1 MFSDAS
7 VDETGHP
14 GYYTAPG
21 SAEPAIDCRHSI
33 ARLPFLI
40 ISCIMEPQR
49 NLMTEVGE
57 CKKTIET
64 AEGQIKIYSLR
75 ELEEKGIIKD
85 LSKMPYSIKVL
96 VESMLRQRDGK
107 IITDEDVLT
116 AASWN
121 AVENTDRDI
130 PWIPARVLLQ
140 DLTGGAA
147 ITDLASMRN
156 AVEAMGKDPELINP
170 LVPVDLVIDHSI
182 NTDYAGRDDALE
194 LNEKLDF
201 ERNKERYALFK
212 WAQRSFK
219 NFRAVPPGNG
229 ICHQVNLEYLSPL
242 VHVKEKDGVKTAYPD
257 SCFGTDSHTTQIDG
271 LGVVGWGVGGIEAE
285 AVMVGQPSYMKLPD
299 VVGVRLTGKLSPGV
313 TATDLVL
320 TVVNMLRKKGVVGK
334 FVEFYG
340 PGYQNLCLADRS
352 TIANMGPEYGATM
365 GFCPVDEKTIE
376 YLRLSGRDEAHI
388 DTVEKY
394 MKEQTLWYE
403 GEPEYTD
410 TLELDLSTVEPCLA
424 GHKRPQDMIRLSEMK
439 EKFAESL
446 TALGIEEQK
455 KPVAGQLG
463 DGSLVIASITS
474 CTNTANPSVMI
485 AAGLVA
491 KKAVE
496 LGLTTKDYVK
506 TSLAPGSRVV
516 TEYLRNSGLLPYLEK
531 LRFQVCGY
539 GCMTCIGNS
548 GPLSDEVS
556 NSIRANDLAV
566 AAIAS
571 SNRNFEGRI
580 HPLVKANYLA
590 SPPLVVAFAIAGR
603 VDINLDKE
611 PLATVDGKDIY
622 LRDIWPSDEEIEE
635 ITSQFVTR
643 ETFIAKYND
652 IFKGSPRWDAID
664 CPESPLFNWDD
675 ASTYIRNPPFFDDI
689 FEEPEIKSISRGQV
703 PRQARRFHHH
713 RPHLPRRGLRQGD
726 RRGTLPHGQG
736 RRAQGLQLLRIPQGK
751 PRGHGQGNLRQHQAQ
766 EPAGP
771 RKRGQQVQV
780 HARRKRGNHLRD
792 LPEVRGGHD
801 PPHRPRRKG
810 VRNRKLQ
817 GLGRQGTLPPGSQ
830 GRHRRVLREDPQV
843 QPRRHGNRPP
853 PVPPRTEL
861 RDAPA
866 RRNRDLRHRPV
877 RPGAQVH
884 RQGHRLQER
893 TETGVRHTLQG
904 RRPRR
909 GRVHRQRRYPPVR
922 PEKDGRVI

>member
-1 MFSDAS
+1 
-7 VDETGHP
+7 
-14 GYYTAPG
+14 
-21 SAEPAIDCRHSI
+21 
-33 ARLPFLI
+33 
-40 ISCIMEPQR
+40 
-49 NLMTEVGE
+49 MTEVGK
-57 CKKTIET
+57 CTRTIET
-64 AEGQIKIYSLR
+64 AEGQITVYSLR

-85 LSKMPYSIKVL
+85 LSKMPYSIKVI
-96 VESMLRQRDGK
+96 VESMLRQRDGR

-121 AVENTDRDI
+121 PTENTDRDI

-147 ITDLASMRN
+147 VTDLASMRN
-156 AVEAMGKDPELINP
+156 AVQAMGKDPELINP

-182 NTDYAGRDDALE
+182 NTDFAGRDDALE

-201 ERNKERYALFK
+201 ERNQERYALFK

-242 VHVKEKDGVKTAYPD
+242 VHVKEKDGQTVAYPD

-299 VVGVRLTGKLSPGV
+299 VIGFRLTNKLRPGI

-320 TVVNMLRKKGVVGK
+320 TVVQMLRKKGVVGK
-334 FVEFYG
+334 FVEFFG
-340 PGYQNLCLADRS
+340 PGYKNLCLADRA

-365 GFCPVDEKTIE
+365 GYCPVDEKTIE

-388 DTVEKY
+388 DTIEKY
-394 MKEQTLWYE
+394 MREQTMWYE

-424 GHKRPQDMIRLSEMK
+424 GHKRPQDRILLSEMK
-439 EKFAESL
+439 EKFAETL
-446 TALGIEEQK
+446 DALGVKEQK

-491 KKAVE
+491 KKAAD
-496 LGLTTKDYVK
+496 LGLKPKDYVK

-516 TEYLRNSGLLPYLEK
+516 TEYLRNSGLLVYLEK
-531 LRFQVCGY
+531 LGFQVCGY

-556 NSIRANDLAV
+556 NSIKANDLAV

-603 VDINLDKE
+603 VDIDMDKE

-622 LRDIWPSDEEIEE
+622 LKDIWPSDEEIQKLTE
-635 ITSQFVTR
+635 QYVTR
-643 ETFIAKYND
+643 STFISKYRD
-652 IFKGSPRWDAID
+652 IFKGSARWDAVKCED
-664 CPESPLFNWDD
+664 SPLFGWDEN
-675 ASTYIRNPPFFDDI
+675 STYIRNPPFFDDI
-689 FEEPEIKSISRGQV
+689 FEEPEIKSISR
-703 PRQARRFHHH
+703 ARCLAKLGDSITTDHISPAGAFSAESDAGRYLISKGVAPKDFNSYGS
-713 RPHLPRRGLRQGD
+713 RRANHEIMV
-726 RRGTLPHGQG
+726 RGTFANVRLKNQLVPGSEGSWSKYLPENEEGTIFETSQRYEEDMTPLIVLAGKEYGTGSSRDWAAKGPLLLGVKAVIAESFERIHRSNLVGMGIVPLQFMPGQNCET
-736 RRAQGLQLLRIPQGK
+736 LQLDGTETFDIDLTDLEPKCTVRVTAYKDGK
-751 PRGHGQGNLRQHQAQ
+751 KLEFDTLCRVDV
-766 EPAGP
+766 PA
-771 RKRGQQVQV
+771 
-780 HARRKRGNHLRD
+780 
-792 LPEVRGGHD
+792 EVDYIANGGI
-801 PPHRPRRKG
+801 
-810 VRNRKLQ
+810 LQ
-817 GLGRQGTLPPGSQ
+817 Y
-830 GRHRRVLREDPQV
+830 VLRRMAE
-843 QPRRHGNRPP
+843 
-853 PVPPRTEL
+853 
-861 RDAPA
+861 
-866 RRNRDLRHRPV
+866 
-877 RPGAQVH
+877 
-884 RQGHRLQER
+884 
-893 TETGVRHTLQG
+893 
-904 RRPRR
+904 
-909 GRVHRQRRYPPVR
+909 
-922 PEKDGRVI
+922 

>member
-1 MFSDAS
+1 
-7 VDETGHP
+7 
-14 GYYTAPG
+14 
-21 SAEPAIDCRHSI
+21 
-33 ARLPFLI
+33 
-40 ISCIMEPQR
+40 
-49 NLMTEVGE
+49 MTEVGK
-57 CKKTIET
+57 CTRTIET
-64 AEGQIKIYSLR
+64 AEGQITVYSLR

-85 LSKMPYSIKVL
+85 LSKMPYSIKVI
-96 VESMLRQRDGK
+96 VESMLRQRDGR

-121 AVENTDRDI
+121 PEENTDRDI

-147 ITDLASMRN
+147 VTDLASMRN
-156 AVEAMGKDPELINP
+156 AVQAMGKDPELINP

-182 NTDYAGRDDALE
+182 NTDFAGRDDALE

-242 VHVKEKDGVKTAYPD
+242 VHVKDVDGQRVAYPD

-299 VVGVRLTGKLSPGV
+299 VIGFRLTNKLRPGI

-320 TVVNMLRKKGVVGK
+320 TVVQMLRKKGVVGK

-388 DTVEKY
+388 DTIEKY
-394 MKEQTLWYE
+394 MREQTMWYE

-424 GHKRPQDMIRLSEMK
+424 GHKRPQDRILLSEMK
-439 EKFAESL
+439 ERFADTL
-446 TALGIEEQK
+446 DALGVKEQR

-491 KKAVE
+491 KKAAD
-496 LGLTTKDYVK
+496 LGLRPKEYVK

-516 TEYLRNSGLLPYLEK
+516 TEYLQNSGLLVYLEK
-531 LRFQVCGY
+531 LGFQVCGY

-556 NSIRANDLAV
+556 NSIKANDLAV

-603 VDINLDKE
+603 VDIDMDRE

-622 LRDIWPSDEEIEE
+622 LRDIWPSDEEIQKLTE
-635 ITSQFVTR
+635 QYVTR
-643 ETFIAKYND
+643 ATFISKYKD
-652 IFKGSPRWDAID
+652 IFKGSARWDAVECND
-664 CPESPLFNWDD
+664 SPLFGWDD

-689 FEEPEIKSISRGQV
+689 FEEPEIKSISR
-703 PRQARRFHHH
+703 ARCLAKLGDSITTDHISPAGAFASESDAGRYLMSKGVEPKDFNSYGS
-713 RPHLPRRGLRQGD
+713 RRANHEVMV
-726 RRGTLPHGQG
+726 RGTFANVRLRNQLVPGSEGSRSKYLPEDQEGTIFETSQRYEEDMTPLIVLAGKEYGTGSSRDWAAKGPLLLGVRAVIAESFERIHRSNLVGMGIVPLQFMPGQNCES
-736 RRAQGLQLLRIPQGK
+736 LQLDGTETFDIDLSDLEPKCTVRVTAYKDGK
-751 PRGHGQGNLRQHQAQ
+751 KLEFDTLCRVDV
-766 EPAGP
+766 PA
-771 RKRGQQVQV
+771 
-780 HARRKRGNHLRD
+780 
-792 LPEVRGGHD
+792 EVDYIANGGI
-801 PPHRPRRKG
+801 
-810 VRNRKLQ
+810 LQ
-817 GLGRQGTLPPGSQ
+817 Y
-830 GRHRRVLREDPQV
+830 VLRRMAE
-843 QPRRHGNRPP
+843 
-853 PVPPRTEL
+853 
-861 RDAPA
+861 
-866 RRNRDLRHRPV
+866 
-877 RPGAQVH
+877 
-884 RQGHRLQER
+884 
-893 TETGVRHTLQG
+893 
-904 RRPRR
+904 
-909 GRVHRQRRYPPVR
+909 
-922 PEKDGRVI
+922 

>member
-7 VDETGHP
+7 VGETGHP

-21 SAEPAIDCRHSI
+21 SSEPAIDCRHSI

-64 AEGQIKIYSLR
+64 AEGQIEIYSLR

-182 NTDYAGRDDALE
+182 NTDFAGRDDALE

-299 VVGVRLTGKLSPGV
+299 VVGFRLTGKLSPGV

-652 IFKGSPRWDAID
+652 IFKGSARWDAID

-689 FEEPEIKSISRGQV
+689 FEEPEIRSISR
-703 PRQARRFHHH
+703 ARCLAKLGDSITTDHISPAGAFAKETDAGRYLMAKGVEPKDFNSYGS
-713 RPHLPRRGLRQGD
+713 RRANHEVMV
-726 RRGTLPHGQG
+726 RGTFANIRLRNQLVPGSEGSRSKYMPDGSEGTIFETSQKYEEDMTPLIVLAGKEYGTGSSRDWAAKGPFLLGVRAVIAESFERIHRSNLVGMGIVPLQFLPGQNCET
-736 RRAQGLQLLRIPQGK
+736 LQLDGTETFDIDLSDLEPKCTVRVTAY
-751 PRGHGQGNLRQHQAQ
+751 RNGQKLEFDTLCRVDV
-766 EPAGP
+766 PA
-771 RKRGQQVQV
+771 
-780 HARRKRGNHLRD
+780 
-792 LPEVRGGHD
+792 EVEYIANGGI
-801 PPHRPRRKG
+801 
-810 VRNRKLQ
+810 LQ
-817 GLGRQGTLPPGSQ
+817 Y
-830 GRHRRVLREDPQV
+830 VLRRMAE
-843 QPRRHGNRPP
+843 
-853 PVPPRTEL
+853 
-861 RDAPA
+861 
-866 RRNRDLRHRPV
+866 
-877 RPGAQVH
+877 
-884 RQGHRLQER
+884 
-893 TETGVRHTLQG
+893 
-904 RRPRR
+904 
-909 GRVHRQRRYPPVR
+909 
-922 PEKDGRVI
+922 

>member
-1 MFSDAS
+1 MS
-7 VDETGHP
+7 
-14 GYYTAPG
+14 
-21 SAEPAIDCRHSI
+21 
-33 ARLPFLI
+33 
-40 ISCIMEPQR
+40 
-49 NLMTEVGE
+49 EVGE
-57 CKKTIET
+57 CRKTIET
-64 AEGQIKIYSLR
+64 QEGAITIYSLR
-75 ELEEKGIIKD
+75 GLEEKGIIED
-85 LSKMPYSIKVL
+85 LSKMPYSIKVI
-96 VESMLRQRDGK
+96 VESMLRQRDGRT
-107 IITDEDVLT
+107 ITDEDVLT

-121 AVENTDRDI
+121 PVENTDRDI

-182 NTDYAGRDDALE
+182 NTDYAGRDDAQE

-212 WAQRSFK
+212 WAQKSFK

-242 VHVKEKDGVKTAYPD
+242 VHVKDVGGERIAYPD

-299 VVGVRLTGKLSPGV
+299 VIGFRLTNALRPGI

-320 TVVNMLRKKGVVGK
+320 TVVQMLREKGVVGK

-376 YLRLSGRDEAHI
+376 YLRLTGRDEAHI
-388 DTVEKY
+388 DTIEKY
-394 MKEQTLWYE
+394 MREQTMWYS

-410 TLELDLSTVEPCLA
+410 TLELDLSTIEPCLA
-424 GHKRPQDMIRLSEMK
+424 GHKRPQDRILLSEMK
-439 EKFAESL
+439 ERFSETL
-446 TALGIEEQK
+446 MALGVKEQR
-455 KPVAGQLG
+455 KPVAGELG

-491 KKAVE
+491 KKAAD
-496 LGLTTKDYVK
+496 LGLKPKDYVK

-516 TEYLRNSGLLPYLEK
+516 TEYLKNSGLLVYLEK
-531 LRFQVCGY
+531 LGFQVCGY

-548 GPLSDEVS
+548 GPLSDRVS
-556 NSIRANDLAV
+556 NSIKANDLAV

-603 VDINLDKE
+603 VDIDLDRE

-622 LRDIWPSDEEIEE
+622 LKDIWPSDEEIQKLTE
-635 ITSQFVTR
+635 QYVTR
-643 ETFIAKYND
+643 STFISKYRD
-652 IFKGSPRWDAID
+652 VFKGSSRWDAIECAD
-664 CPESPLFNWDD
+664 SPLFGWDE

-689 FEEPEIKSISRGQV
+689 FEEPEIRSISR
-703 PRQARRFHHH
+703 ARCLAKLGDSITTDHISPAGAFSADSDAGRYLVSKGVEPKDFNSYGS
-713 RPHLPRRGLRQGD
+713 RRANHEVMV
-726 RRGTLPHGQG
+726 RGTFANVRLRNQLVPGSEGSRSRYMPDGSDDTIFETSRKYEEDMTPLIVLAGKEYGTGSSRDWAAKGPLLLGVRAVIAESFERIHRSNLVGMGIVPLQFLPGQNCET
-736 RRAQGLQLLRIPQGK
+736 LQLDGTETFDIDLSDLEPKCTVRVTAY
-751 PRGHGQGNLRQHQAQ
+751 RDGQKLEFDTLCRVDV
-766 EPAGP
+766 PAEIEYI
-771 RKRGQQVQV
+771 
-780 HARRKRGNHLRD
+780 AN
-792 LPEVRGGHD
+792 GGI
-801 PPHRPRRKG
+801 
-810 VRNRKLQ
+810 LQ
-817 GLGRQGTLPPGSQ
+817 Y
-830 GRHRRVLREDPQV
+830 VLRRMAE
-843 QPRRHGNRPP
+843 
-853 PVPPRTEL
+853 
-861 RDAPA
+861 
-866 RRNRDLRHRPV
+866 
-877 RPGAQVH
+877 
-884 RQGHRLQER
+884 
-893 TETGVRHTLQG
+893 
-904 RRPRR
+904 
-909 GRVHRQRRYPPVR
+909 
-922 PEKDGRVI
+922 

>member
-1 MFSDAS
+1 
-7 VDETGHP
+7 
-14 GYYTAPG
+14 
-21 SAEPAIDCRHSI
+21 
-33 ARLPFLI
+33 
-40 ISCIMEPQR
+40 
-49 NLMTEVGE
+49 MTEVGK
-57 CKKTIET
+57 CTRTIET
-64 AEGQIKIYSLR
+64 AEGQITVYSLR

-85 LSKMPYSIKVL
+85 LSKMPYSIKVI
-96 VESMLRQRDGK
+96 VESMLRQRDGR

-121 AVENTDRDI
+121 PTENTDRDI

-147 ITDLASMRN
+147 VTDLASMRN
-156 AVEAMGKDPELINP
+156 AVQAMGKDPELINP

-182 NTDYAGRDDALE
+182 NTDFAGRDDALE

-201 ERNKERYALFK
+201 ERNQERYALFK

-242 VHVKEKDGVKTAYPD
+242 VHVKEKDGQTIAYPD

-299 VVGVRLTGKLSPGV
+299 VIGFRLTNKLRPGI

-320 TVVNMLRKKGVVGK
+320 TVVQMLRKKGVVGK
-334 FVEFYG
+334 FVEFFG
-340 PGYQNLCLADRS
+340 PGYKNLCLADRA

-365 GFCPVDEKTIE
+365 GYCPVDEKTIE

-388 DTVEKY
+388 DTIEKY
-394 MKEQTLWYE
+394 MREQTMWYE

-424 GHKRPQDMIRLSEMK
+424 GHKRPQDRILLSEMK
-439 EKFAESL
+439 EKFAETL
-446 TALGIEEQK
+446 DALGVKEQR

-491 KKAVE
+491 KKAAD
-496 LGLTTKDYVK
+496 LGLKPKDYVK

-516 TEYLRNSGLLPYLEK
+516 TEYLRNSGLLVYLEK
-531 LRFQVCGY
+531 LGFQVCGY

-556 NSIRANDLAV
+556 NSIKANDLAV

-590 SPPLVVAFAIAGR
+590 SPPIVVAFAIAGR
-603 VDINLDKE
+603 VDIDMDKE

-622 LRDIWPSDEEIEE
+622 LRDIWPSDEEIQKLTE
-635 ITSQFVTR
+635 QYVTR
-643 ETFIAKYND
+643 STFISKYRD
-652 IFKGSPRWDAID
+652 IFKGSARWDAVKCED
-664 CPESPLFNWDD
+664 SPLFGWDEN
-675 ASTYIRNPPFFDDI
+675 STYIRNPPFFDDI
-689 FEEPEIKSISRGQV
+689 FEEPEIKSISR
-703 PRQARRFHHH
+703 ARCLAKLGDSITTDHISPAGAFSAESDAGRYLISKGVEPKDFNSYGS
-713 RPHLPRRGLRQGD
+713 RRANHEIMV
-726 RRGTLPHGQG
+726 RGTFANVRLRNQLVPGSEGSWSKYLPENQEGTIFETSQRYEEDMTPLIVLAGKEYGTGSSRDWAAKGPLLLGVKAVIAESFERIHRSNLVGMGIVPLQFMPGQNCET
-736 RRAQGLQLLRIPQGK
+736 LQLDGTETFDIDLTDLEPKCTVRVTAYKDGK
-751 PRGHGQGNLRQHQAQ
+751 KLEFDTLCRVDV
-766 EPAGP
+766 PA
-771 RKRGQQVQV
+771 
-780 HARRKRGNHLRD
+780 
-792 LPEVRGGHD
+792 EVDYIANGGI
-801 PPHRPRRKG
+801 
-810 VRNRKLQ
+810 LQ
-817 GLGRQGTLPPGSQ
+817 Y
-830 GRHRRVLREDPQV
+830 VLRRMAE
-843 QPRRHGNRPP
+843 
-853 PVPPRTEL
+853 
-861 RDAPA
+861 
-866 RRNRDLRHRPV
+866 
-877 RPGAQVH
+877 
-884 RQGHRLQER
+884 
-893 TETGVRHTLQG
+893 
-904 RRPRR
+904 
-909 GRVHRQRRYPPVR
+909 
-922 PEKDGRVI
+922 